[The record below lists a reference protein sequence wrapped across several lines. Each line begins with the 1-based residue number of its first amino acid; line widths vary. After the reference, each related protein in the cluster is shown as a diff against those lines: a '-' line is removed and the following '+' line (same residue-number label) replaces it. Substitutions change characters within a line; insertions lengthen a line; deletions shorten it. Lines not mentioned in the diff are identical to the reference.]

1 MKYVPLGTTGLT
13 VSQHILGLMRIPE
26 LSASEIRTL
35 VGDARA
41 EGITFFDHADI
52 YGSGGS
58 PEHVCE
64 SLFADALN
72 YTSAEREQMVL
83 QTKCGIRPGY
93 FDFSAEHII
102 DSVNGSL
109 TALKTD
115 YLDLLLLHRPDA
127 LVEPDEVAAAFEQLH
142 SEGKVRHFGV
152 SNHTPGQIELLKSAV
167 KQHLSFNQLQFGL
180 GHANLVAQ
188 GIALPP
194 ETAPGGCRF

>member
-35 VGDARA
+35 VGDAQA

-52 YGSGGS
+52 YGSAGS
-58 PEHVCE
+58 PDHVCE
-64 SLFADALN
+64 SLFADALD
-72 YTSAEREQMVL
+72 YTSTERDQMVL

-93 FDFSAEHII
+93 FDFSAEHIL

-109 TALKTD
+109 RALKTD

-127 LVEPDEVAAAFEQLH
+127 LVEPDA
-142 SEGKVRHFGV
+142 G
-152 SNHTPGQIELLKSAV
+152 
-167 KQHLSFNQLQFGL
+167 
-180 GHANLVAQ
+180 
-188 GIALPP
+188 
-194 ETAPGGCRF
+194 